1 MNPNA
6 IINMIM
12 RLFLR
17 RGMNAGINYM
27 ANRGRNPKDMTPEER
42 QNAKAGRENARR
54 AQQAMR
60 VTRRMGKF

>member
-42 QNAKAGRENARR
+42 QNAKAGRENAKR